1 MKIDRPRFVAQ
12 HFPGHCKIFP
22 ERDVMLLPY
31 QARWVLDN
39 SRLKL
44 AVKSRQ
50 IGLSWTTAYRVVR
63 QKLREGARLDAW
75 VASRDEVQAQL
86 FLQDAKRFADILNVA
101 AADLGQTMID
111 DDGHTAYTL
120 RFANGLRAHSMSSNA
135 DAQAGKRG
143 DRILDEFALHP
154 DPRKLYESLTLGLP
168 GADHWKSSLASGQ
181 PQLFQRTAERNH
193 RARNP
198 KGFSFHRVTL
208 QDALDQGFLYKLQ
221 SSSPIAIPGSKWTKA
236 DYLSFVRSGCA
247 DEESFQQEFCCTPA
261 DDNTAFLSYDLI
273 AGCEYR
279 EGDRWQSDL
288 LDSKNPLFIGVDIGR
303 QHDLTVIWLVEQV
316 NGVNFTRRVIEMSKQ
331 TFDAQEQALYE
342 LLKLPM
348 VRRCCIDQSGLGR
361 QFAERAARKFGA
373 YRVEGIDFTQ
383 SSKEMLAYPVRV
395 AFEERTIKVPFTNA
409 IRADLRGVRKEVTS
423 SGHTRFAG
431 NGIDTATV
439 TGSGRW
445 LWRCTP
451 RNRLQRAQSRL
462 LRASVIQSQPSYRQD
477 ADLRHASSKGH
488 AWATSRP
495 NTWLHDLLF

>member
-1 MKIDRPRFVAQ
+1 
-12 HFPGHCKIFP
+12 
-22 ERDVMLLPY
+22 MLLPF
-31 QARWVLDN
+31 QSKWVLDN

-44 AVKSRQ
+44 AVKARQ

-63 QKLREGARLDAW
+63 QKLREKAKLDAW

-111 DDGHTAYTL
+111 NDGHTAYTL

-154 DPRKLYESLTLGLP
+154 DPRKLYQIAYPGITWGGSLEIF
-168 GADHWKSSLASGQ
+168 SSHRGSRNYFNELI
-181 PQLFQRTAERNH
+181 REIKERG
-193 RARNP
+193 NP

-208 QDALDQGFLYKLQ
+208 QDALEEGFLYKLQ
-221 SSSPIAIPGSKWTKA
+221 SKLPATDQRIGMDET
-236 DYLSFVRSGCA
+236 DYFNFVRSGSA
-247 DEESFQQEFCCTPA
+247 DEESFLQEFMCQPA

-273 AGCEYR
+273 ASCEYA
-279 EGDRWQSDL
+279 EANQWQTDL
-288 LDSKNPLFIGVDIGR
+288 LDCKNPLFVGVDVGR
-303 QHDLTVIWLVEQV
+303 EHDLTVIWLIEQV
-316 NGVNFTRRVIEMSKQ
+316 GGVNFTRRVIEMSRQ
-331 TFDAQEQALYE
+331 TFDAQEQTLYE

-361 QFAERAARKFGA
+361 QFAERAAKKFGA
-373 YRVEGIDFTQ
+373 YRVEGVSFTV
-383 SSKEMLAYPVRV
+383 STKEELAYPVRV

-431 NGIDTATV
+431 E
-439 TGSGRW
+439 
-445 LWRCTP
+445 
-451 RNRLQRAQSRL
+451 RNRYGHCDRFWALALALHAAKRPASGALTSTAGIFFGPSNTAPPRRTFTPSPLQQK
-462 LRASVIQSQPSYRQD
+462 P
-477 ADLRHASSKGH
+477 
-488 AWATSRP
+488 RP
-495 NTWLHDLLF
+495 GYFET